1 VGFKILLRAG
11 VGMIKKLIIAI
22 VLIAIVAT
30 AAYQL
35 GWLSYRGEKVYEN
48 TKDSVVEKGKEMLD
62 KGQDA
67 IK

>member
-1 VGFKILLRAG
+1 
-11 VGMIKKLIIAI
+11 MIKKLIIAI